1 MVLARK
7 CDNCLSGW
15 HPASSVL
22 LSSAMLLTEVCCIR
36 LEFKPWRFHELLH
49 IFIINTEKP
58 VMLGGFIPMSS
69 VFCQL
74 AGGLQE
80 ALVKGL
86 FRFEDAEPGAEGLV

>member
-7 CDNCLSGW
+7 CNNCLCGW
-15 HPASSVL
+15 HPESRVL
-22 LSSAMLLTEVCCIR
+22 LSSAMLLVEVCCIR
-36 LEFKPWRFHELLH
+36 LEFKPWCFYELPR

-69 VFCQL
+69 VFYQL

-80 ALVKGL
+80 GL
-86 FRFEDAEPGAEGLV
+86 PDRKRW